1 MSTWVITLVVV
12 VVVGIALVAVVV
24 ASRARKRRE
33 ASGGIGLPP
42 IGALTGDEPLT
53 GPATSDPQP
62 EERLTREP
70 AHHAEPR

>member
-12 VVVGIALVAVVV
+12 VVVPIGLVVV
-24 ASRARKRRE
+24 VRTSQARKRRG

-53 GPATSDPQP
+53 GPAGPDSQP
-62 EERLTREP
+62 AERLTREA
-70 AHHAEPR
+70 AHHAEPL